1 MAITSFELV
10 QIMSDYVTADLV
22 IWKRYRQRA
31 PGMVE
36 IMIDANPHL
45 ATVHRRTPFIP
56 AGVFVRV
63 PIDPGLI
70 LGKPLQKPQD
80 YLWTDKS
87 APGSNTGYTR

>member
-10 QIMSDYVTADLV
+10 QVMTDYVTADLI

-36 IMIDANPHL
+36 IMIDANPQL
-45 ATVHRRTPFIP
+45 SWVHRSTPFIP
-56 AGVFVRV
+56 AGVFLRV

-70 LGKPLQKPQD
+70 LGKPIPKSQD
-80 YLWTDKS
+80 YLWTDKA
-87 APGSNTGYTR
+87 APGAKTGYSI